1 MTGGEIMF
9 DLENFLSTV
18 DSLLDTRIGR
28 HIIGGVLVSFSMLFG
43 GLAITAL
50 TVRPEDERKDKNR
63 YE

>member
-1 MTGGEIMF
+1 ML
-9 DLENFLSTV
+9 DLETLLSTV
-18 DSLLDTRIGR
+18 DGLLDTRIGR

-50 TVRPEDERKDKNR
+50 TVRPSDDERKDKNR